1 MTSRRIHR
9 LSIAA
14 ASMTF
19 LALVATAVPSSAQ
32 AAPLA
37 APTVRPLTVGVL
49 DVAKGAYEA
58 YGKYQDCLANIKVDQ
73 PCTAS
78 DSDNIRAILSRMAAF
93 EQKLEEDKKEATAR
107 FELLQETLNDKI
119 LDDYVAELVVLDV
132 NGTNALKAYEAL
144 SACLAV
150 ATDLAA
156 TCQAYIGGIGLE
168 KPQSV
173 KQAVAESEAYFL
185 EQVEFMGINI
195 DANVAVFTGTS
206 LRKGMDGLASAAWKM
221 SKGKQEKELKVSSG
235 TVMSA
240 GTSSVITRTTA
251 DSVNQYL
258 DYYEQV
264 FDRYGFLL
272 VTAAGLKSGDAAAR
286 KFQATVGRTIIADT
300 DRYSLRG
307 TTKRYRLPVMQ
318 DGEIAVVLDQNPMI
332 ISGKP
337 GLGHD
342 LTSTDI
348 TNLATTLNNYSKTAT
363 IADNVPGAFPADRLY
378 TVKQHVSSFNK
389 TIYTCAFLTGCLYT
403 DEVQSHALG
412 GSSDPTCL
420 VQMRPMNSK
429 PAWDSSFET
438 WMYADSSMP
447 RNYFMHVHDTYAKGS
462 VDYPWATRSLTGS
475 RATYKYGWG
484 ALVTCDP
491 TTPASSAHMLDPA
504 WYPLMK

>member
-1 MTSRRIHR
+1 MTC
-9 LSIAA
+9 
-14 ASMTF
+14 

-49 DVAKGAYEA
+49 DVAKSAYAA
-58 YGKYQDCLANIKVDQ
+58 YGKYQECLANIKVDQ

-78 DSDNIRAILSRMAAF
+78 DSDNIRTILSRMAAF

-119 LDDYVAELVVLDV
+119 LNDYVARLNSLVV
-132 NGTNALKAYEAL
+132 NGQNALKAYTAL

-156 TCQAYIGGIGLE
+156 TCQAYIGDTVSE

-173 KQAVAESEAYFL
+173 KDAVAETEAYFL
-185 EQVEFMGINI
+185 EQVEFMGNNI
-195 DANVAVFTGTS
+195 DMNVAFFTGTS
-206 LRKGMDGLASAAWKM
+206 LRMGADGLASAAWKM
-221 SKGKQEKELKVSSG
+221 SKGKQQIELKVTSG

-240 GTSSVITRTTA
+240 DTSSVITKGTA

-272 VTAAGLKSGDAAAR
+272 VTAAGFEGDGSQKKDGGAR
-286 KFQATVGRTIIADT
+286 ARRLQATVNRTILDDR

-318 DGEIAVVLDQNPMI
+318 DGEIAVVLDHKPMI
-332 ISGKP
+332 VSGMP

-348 TNLATTLNNYSKTAT
+348 TDLATTLNNYSKTT
-363 IADNVPGAFPADRLY
+363 SIAEGVPGAFPADRLY

-447 RNYFMHVHDTYAKGS
+447 RNYFKHVHDTYAKGS

-484 ALVTCDP
+484 ALVACDP
-491 TTPASSAHMLDPA
+491 TVSASSAHMLDPD